1 MTDSAVSEMGQLAG
15 LLTQQSLL
23 INQLLTEI
31 KTGKESRAQ
40 EVQEREASMERSDTD
55 TNIRNHELYKRL
67 LFVCSISVEPRLS

>member
-40 EVQEREASMERSDTD
+40 EV
-55 TNIRNHELYKRL
+55 
-67 LFVCSISVEPRLS
+67 

>member
-1 MTDSAVSEMGQLAG
+1 MSRERLRQQLTDSVSEMGQLAG

-40 EVQEREASMERSDTD
+40 EV
-55 TNIRNHELYKRL
+55 
-67 LFVCSISVEPRLS
+67 